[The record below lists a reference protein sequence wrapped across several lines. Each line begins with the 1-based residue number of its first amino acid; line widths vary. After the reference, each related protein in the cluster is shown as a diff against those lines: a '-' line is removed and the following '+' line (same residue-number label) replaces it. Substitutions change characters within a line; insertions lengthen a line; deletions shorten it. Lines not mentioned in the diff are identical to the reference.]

1 VDELEL
7 RLASDDPRWE
17 VFGLNI
23 PANPRA
29 PDPAVDLVLTT
40 VGLGRVL
47 AEWEPGTRS
56 NNDRILIQI
65 VGVDADF
72 REYGKSG
79 GDGEELLK
87 NQPSG
92 ALLRVKIIA
101 LNGSLEATTGPVAE
115 IVVV

>member
-1 VDELEL
+1 MDELEL

-47 AEWEPGTRS
+47 AEWDPGTRS

-101 LNGSLEATTGPVAE
+101 MNGSLEALTGPVAE
-115 IVVV
+115 IVVI

>member
-1 VDELEL
+1 
-7 RLASDDPRWE
+7 
-17 VFGLNI
+17 
-23 PANPRA
+23 
-29 PDPAVDLVLTT
+29 
-40 VGLGRVL
+40 VL

-101 LNGSLEATTGPVAE
+101 MNGSLEALTGPVAE
-115 IVVV
+115 IVVI